1 MIFGPDIM
9 LNENLKPML
18 IETNCSPGILI
29 KGEVIFAKQK
39 LMIEEL
45 IDNILIPILQ
55 NKSFKNS
62 SLLTIK
68 EIKL

>member
-1 MIFGPDIM
+1 
-9 LNENLKPML
+9 ML